1 MVWKLVVASCELRVV
16 DCKLFGCFA
25 FAGTGNKC
33 VKSTCCSPPTW
44 YSLLLSIYLELTS
57 ILLLALEQKEC
68 GFSLVTYDL
77 FVQDLCKK
85 VDDQNRLNT
94 VVVGVQQVRPP
105 RLKIRKFLSSSVQSV
120 SSTVITK
127 NNHKVISSQ

>member
-1 MVWKLVVASCELRVV
+1 MCE
-16 DCKLFGCFA
+16 K
-25 FAGTGNKC
+25 
-33 VKSTCCSPPTW
+33 
-44 YSLLLSIYLELTS
+44 YLLLTSYLVLTTTLYLERLLLELTS

-105 RLKIRKFLSSSVQSV
+105 RLKIRKFLCKFSSKC
-120 SSTVITK
+120 VI
-127 NNHKVISSQ
+127 NRHHKK